1 MPQNLSLRVALTS
14 AMMLTLA
21 AKPTSL
27 RAQQTSEEVPSFTI
41 RANTRLVVVDAV
53 VRDKK
58 GQPITGLKPEDFTVE
73 ENGKRQKIAT
83 FTPPGANPE
92 SSKAPPPGILS
103 NHPEFLKA
111 PGPLTV
117 LLLDVANSGFQDQA
131 YGRSQMI
138 KYALEQSH
146 AGKPMAVMALS
157 NHLWMLE
164 NFTTDPNVLMT
175 AIHNLHPEAP
185 ILETGTPAPRSA
197 AGDTLSPAASTAF
210 SVARAQ
216 LAGFESEV
224 AEYKHDRC
232 VEITL
237 QAMQDLSRMLS
248 GFAGRKTVVWLTA
261 SFPFDLIPEDQTM
274 TSAELTADLP
284 SVRQNSISKSA
295 TSGAFGQRVSRYADA
310 IKRAE
315 TDLASAG
322 IAIYPVDMRG
332 LMTKGMDVNNMFALQ
347 DLAAETGGKAYV
359 NQNEIKDG
367 IELAVADEDA
377 SYSIGYYPENKKWDG
392 KFRTIK
398 VKLDH
403 READV
408 RTRRGYFAL
417 EPTPDKNWKPDQ
429 EVVEAFQSNGPATQ
443 VSFMAQVKPTD
454 PGKARILFLV
464 DGHTLSTEDA
474 SGGTKVNVTFYAG
487 VYNSSGKNL
496 GGTRS
501 IKVDHTFDAATLQQ
515 VMAKGLMVPLDID
528 APADGKEVRL
538 VVLDNKTGL
547 IGSVRGPLTQ

>member
-1 MPQNLSLRVALTS
+1 
-14 AMMLTLA
+14 
-21 AKPTSL
+21 
-27 RAQQTSEEVPSFTI
+27 
-41 RANTRLVVVDAV
+41 
-53 VRDKK
+53 
-58 GQPITGLKPEDFTVE
+58 
-73 ENGKRQKIAT
+73 
-83 FTPPGANPE
+83 
-92 SSKAPPPGILS
+92 
-103 NHPEFLKA
+103 
-111 PGPLTV
+111 
-117 LLLDVANSGFQDQA
+117 
-131 YGRSQMI
+131 
-138 KYALEQSH
+138 
-146 AGKPMAVMALS
+146 
-157 NHLWMLE
+157 
-164 NFTTDPNVLMT
+164 
-175 AIHNLHPEAP
+175 
-185 ILETGTPAPRSA
+185 
-197 AGDTLSPAASTAF
+197 
-210 SVARAQ
+210 
-216 LAGFESEV
+216 
-224 AEYKHDRC
+224 
-232 VEITL
+232 
-237 QAMQDLSRMLS
+237 
-248 GFAGRKTVVWLTA
+248 
-261 SFPFDLIPEDQTM
+261 
-274 TSAELTADLP
+274 
-284 SVRQNSISKSA
+284 
-295 TSGAFGQRVSRYADA
+295 
-310 IKRAE
+310 
-315 TDLASAG
+315 
-322 IAIYPVDMRG
+322 MRG